1 MNEYSNYFNENGV
14 DVSQRI
20 KDKIT
25 ELIIGTDVET
35 ELGAYEKAKKRCTY
49 YYSIFSDC
57 LKTNRRVHV
66 GFGIP
71 K

>member
-1 MNEYSNYFNENGV
+1 MNTKANYFTEKGV
-14 DVSQRI
+14 EVSKRI
-20 KDKIT
+20 KNKVT
-25 ELIIGTDVET
+25 ELVLGTDVHT
-35 ELGAYEKAKKRCTY
+35 ELEAYEIAKKRCTY
-49 YYSIFSDC
+49 HYSIFSDC